1 MEYLYDN
8 DNENENPSH
17 TDKLTISKQV
27 DLYFEAIQKS
37 NETTETKLFWRT
49 HQHEWPELTAY
60 TKCILTVPATSAT
73 VERVFSVGGAIL
85 RPSRRRL
92 SDNIFEKLMFLK
104 CNLHL
109 FNNELV

>member
-1 MEYLYDN
+1 M
-8 DNENENPSH
+8 
-17 TDKLTISKQV
+17 

-37 NETTETKLFWRT
+37 SETTETKVFWRH
-49 HQHEWPELTAY
+49 HQHEWSELAAY
-60 TKCILTVPATSAT
+60 AKCILTVPATSAT
-73 VERVFSVGGAIL
+73 MERVLSVGGAIL

-109 FNNELV
+109 FKNELF